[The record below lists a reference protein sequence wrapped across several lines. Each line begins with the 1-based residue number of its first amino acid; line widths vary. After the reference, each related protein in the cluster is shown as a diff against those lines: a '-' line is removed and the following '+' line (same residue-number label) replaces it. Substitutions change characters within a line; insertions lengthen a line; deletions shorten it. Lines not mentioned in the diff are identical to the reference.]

1 MFKAHAFISLTDAF
15 RMSLLLMFDNYLSN
29 IVFQVLPIMYLY
41 NCILKKNNTQKTKEK
56 ALGLDCFDEEIK
68 TLRCTYT
75 FIVANLTEQ
84 MIEAS

>member
-1 MFKAHAFISLTDAF
+1 MHLGWVYFWCLIITCQTLYFKFYQLCTCTT
-15 RMSLLLMFDNYLSN
+15 
-29 IVFQVLPIMYLY
+29 VFKKKTT
-41 NCILKKNNTQKTKEK
+41 LKKTKEK

-68 TLRCTYT
+68 TLQCTYT